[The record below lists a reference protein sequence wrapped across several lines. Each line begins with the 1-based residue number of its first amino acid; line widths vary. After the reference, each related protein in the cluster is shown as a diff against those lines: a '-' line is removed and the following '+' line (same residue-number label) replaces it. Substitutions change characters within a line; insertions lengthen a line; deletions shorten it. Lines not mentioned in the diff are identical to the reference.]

1 MSTEVRW
8 SAARYEQLA
17 AQLTG
22 PWAEDVWVLPDSHR
36 ATRHV
41 IFRFTC
47 PQPTLN
53 TELKYALWSRFDRQE
68 WRVLHDPW
76 PRHFRVI
83 TASLTEC
90 GPQTRSLLERS
101 PEGGEL
107 SLRTYLT

>member
-1 MSTEVRW
+1 MSAEVRW
-8 SAARYEQLA
+8 SEQQHQRLA

-22 PWAEDVWVLPDSHR
+22 PWASDEWVLPDSHR

-53 TELKYALWSRFDRQE
+53 TELKYALWSRYDRRE
-68 WRVLHDPW
+68 WRVLHDQW

-83 TASLTEC
+83 AAWLTEC
-90 GPQTRSLLERS
+90 AT
-101 PEGGEL
+101 
-107 SLRTYLT
+107 